1 MFNKICPRC
10 GSMNIKEDSS
20 TSLWSAKQMYVCYSC
35 GRSFELEPNR
45 WS

>member
-1 MFNKICPRC
+1 
-10 GSMNIKEDSS
+10 
-20 TSLWSAKQMYVCYSC
+20 MYVCYSC